1 MRAFH
6 AGLQSPPGRA
16 QPFPKGIRLLA
27 YTRSV
32 LVPRNRTVRLA
43 VLGSSVQR
51 AAARRYPAGNA
62 TALKRRV
69 VAGVLVVL
77 SLLMITLYFR
87 ESERGGLHSLQDA
100 GATALRPFQ
109 VAAERVARP
118 FRDAYGWVD
127 GVLGAKEENERL
139 KEELARYRQADIQAK
154 TALQENKRFRELLG
168 FRDLPVYPD
177 DFTPVFAAVVGHAPS
192 QFEQEVVIA
201 AGSSDGLQVN
211 DPVVN
216 QDGLIGKV
224 TAVTSG
230 TAKVTLLSD
239 ASMAVSAVDLASG
252 AIGLVRSGGPSSGS
266 LVLDRVDKRFVVSV
280 GDEIVTAGSQRGAL
294 PSLYPRGIPIGTVAS
309 VGQSDTDLYKRIQV
323 DPYVDFGSLHSVVVI
338 VPKRAPLIP

>member
-1 MRAFH
+1 VC
-6 AGLQSPPGRA
+6 AGGTARPDSARSARPERSA
-16 QPFPKGIRLLA
+16 ARLLA

-32 LVPRNRTVRLA
+32 LLPRNRTVRLA

-51 AAARRYPAGNA
+51 AAARRYPAGKA
-62 TALKRRV
+62 TAVKRRV

-87 ESERGGLHSLQDA
+87 ESESGGLHSLQDA

-118 FRDAYGWVD
+118 FRDAFGWVE
-127 GVLGAKEENERL
+127 GVIGAKEENEQLRD
-139 KEELARYRQADIQAK
+139 EIAELRQAQIQAN
-154 TALQENKRFRELLG
+154 TALQENKRLKELLG

-177 DFTPVFAAVVGHAPS
+177 DFTPIFAAVVGHAPS

-201 AGSSDGLQVN
+201 AGAADGIQVN

-216 QDGLIGKV
+216 QNGLIGKV
-224 TAVTSG
+224 TAVTPG

-239 ASMAVSAVDLASG
+239 AAMAVSAVDLASG
-252 AIGLVRSGGPSSGS
+252 AIGLVRSGGPSSAS
-266 LVLDRVDKRFVVSV
+266 LILDRVDKRFVVTV

-294 PSLYPRGIPIGTVAS
+294 PSLYPRGIPIGKVTS
-309 VGQSDTDLYKRIQV
+309 VGQSDTDLYKRVQV

-338 VPKRAPLIP
+338 IPKRTPSVP